1 MTEGAGVGVGEGD
14 RVVEFRTY
22 KLKPGSGARFHELVI
37 RESLPLLRRAG
48 VEVVA
53 FGPSLDDPES
63 YFLARAY
70 DSLEHLH
77 SSEEAFYSSDAWRQ
91 GPREAILAQIDSYSS
106 VVIRMSRAAV
116 EALRSR
122 EA

>member
-1 MTEGAGVGVGEGD
+1 MTEGAGVGEGD

-70 DSLEHLH
+70 DSLEHLR

-91 GPREAILAQIDSYSS
+91 GPREAILAQVDSYSS